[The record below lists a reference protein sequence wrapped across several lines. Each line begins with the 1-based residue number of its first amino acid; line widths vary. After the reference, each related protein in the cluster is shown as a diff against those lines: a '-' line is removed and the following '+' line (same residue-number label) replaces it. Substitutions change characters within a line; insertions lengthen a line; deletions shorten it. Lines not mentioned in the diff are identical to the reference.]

1 MMWTR
6 ACSPTGRPIEICGVL
21 LFLVCS
27 PLAGPRRTV
36 RGSSVNGKECWW
48 SVSAW
53 RTTQR
58 TQAPGTDRR
67 LPPVTRSA
75 PGTALR
81 RARDC
86 RLRSITC
93 LSSCGNSPS
102 RSIRRPQNSRGR
114 MRRRALGYT
123 ATHGAQR
130 ARARGGRRTVW
141 DAHTR
146 EAPSSLL
153 SAHRRRCRLGA
164 CTDGASCL
172 DGHGSARGGR
182 FAGGWGEGALWRSA
196 AP

>member
-58 TQAPGTDRR
+58 TQASGTDRVCQTRRASPPQR

-86 RLRSITC
+86 RLRVTST
-93 LSSCGNSPS
+93 LRPPPWSPPMPLFMRQLPTTRLEAS
-102 RSIRRPQNSRGR
+102 VGRKTRAGECDVVPWDTQRRMGP
-114 MRRRALGYT
+114 
-123 ATHGAQR
+123 
-130 ARARGGRRTVW
+130 
-141 DAHTR
+141 
-146 EAPSSLL
+146 
-153 SAHRRRCRLGA
+153 
-164 CTDGASCL
+164 
-172 DGHGSARGGR
+172 
-182 FAGGWGEGALWRSA
+182 GALA
-196 AP
+196 QEEDVELYGM